1 VTVDVV
7 VIGHVTL
14 DQTPRGLRPGGA
26 AYYAAITAHRQGLR
40 VGVLTSFGP
49 DFPREA
55 LPRDVEVVA
64 VPSTR
69 TTTFRIGAG
78 RIGAG
83 GIGAGRLA
91 EGRRVREL
99 AILGRATDLEE
110 AALPDEWRDVAL
122 GVLCPVAGE
131 VDPALAAAFPDT
143 SMAVL
148 PQGWMRQ
155 RGAGGAVSPQPWE
168 DADLVLPHAQ
178 AVVVSHED
186 IEPFQKEALEWFQR
200 VPVGAVT
207 RGPRGAILF
216 VNGDQYGVEP
226 DVAVEQDETGAG
238 DVFATSFLIA
248 YNRDGN
254 AWDAAAVAACC
265 AGASV
270 EGEGVAAIPDRATLE
285 ARLAAYRRRQGG

>member
-1 VTVDVV
+1 
-7 VIGHVTL
+7 
-14 DQTPRGLRPGGA
+14 
-26 AYYAAITAHRQGLR
+26 
-40 VGVLTSFGP
+40 VLTSFGP

-69 TTTFRIGAG
+69 TTTFRIGP
-78 RIGAG
+78 
-83 GIGAGRLA
+83 GRLT
-91 EGRRVREL
+91 EGRRGREL
-99 AILGRATDLEE
+99 AILGRATDLEAE
-110 AALPDEWRDVAL
+110 ALPDEWRDVAL
-122 GVLCPVAGE
+122 GALCPVAGE

-155 RGAGGAVSPQPWE
+155 RGAGGVVSPQAWE
-168 DADLVLPHAQ
+168 DADLVLPHVQ

-226 DVAVEQDETGAG
+226 DVAVELDETGAG
-238 DVFATSFLIA
+238 DVFATAFLIA

-265 AGASV
+265 AAASV
-270 EGEGVAAIPDRATLE
+270 EGEGVAAIPDRATLQ
-285 ARLAAYRRRQGG
+285 ARLAAYRRRQVG